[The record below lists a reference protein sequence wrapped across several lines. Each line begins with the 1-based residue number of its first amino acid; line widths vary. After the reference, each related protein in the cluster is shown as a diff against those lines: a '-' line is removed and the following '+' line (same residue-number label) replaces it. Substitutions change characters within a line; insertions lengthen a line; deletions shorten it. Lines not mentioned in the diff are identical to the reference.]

1 MGGRRKAS
9 IISHRPVTRSDLQQ
23 EKSFFRRSVSTF
35 WKLVVACTSPQ
46 VISTSPKTL
55 FDWQD

>member
-1 MGGRRKAS
+1 MGGTREVS

-23 EKSFFRRSVSTF
+23 ERSFFLGIVSTF
-35 WKLVVACTSPQ
+35 WQLVVACTSPQ